1 MFAFMSNDKSI
12 IFKVVDLDIIV
23 LTSLFSSWQRNSN
36 NLPSTLLL
44 LM

>member
-36 NLPSTLLL
+36 NLPKVHFYY
-44 LM
+44 